1 MKNKI
6 FVVIYSTGNY
16 EDYHRVMIFAT
27 TKKSTATKYVTK
39 FNNILKKWRKHYSQ
53 FEDNKMG
60 FKWIKEE
67 YIEQHY
73 DRWNTLRNINKCFW
87 EEVEVR

>member
-16 EDYHRVMIFAT
+16 EDYHTVMIFAT

-39 FNNILKKWRKHYSQ
+39 FNNILKKWKKYYSQ

-60 FKWIKEE
+60 FNWIKEE
-67 YIEQHY
+67 YIEQHS
-73 DRWNTLRNINKCFW
+73 DRWNALRNINKCFW